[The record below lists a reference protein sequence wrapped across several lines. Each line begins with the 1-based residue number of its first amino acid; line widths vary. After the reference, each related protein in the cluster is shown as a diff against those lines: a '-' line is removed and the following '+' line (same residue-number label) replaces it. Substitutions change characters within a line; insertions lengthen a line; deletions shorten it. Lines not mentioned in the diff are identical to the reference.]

1 MLQISQERQGDANIW
16 RDFWAQSELDA
27 LNLVR
32 SPLWIV
38 DLETQKICWG
48 NDAALK
54 LWDVPCL
61 SVLKDYNF
69 TSAVPASL
77 CSKFRAKTK
86 NKAQTWQ
93 HRIKSKIVDWTFESQ
108 GSSLSWRC
116 YCSEIRTTFAKQ
128 AILVEG
134 ISPILETG
142 QRNSDQDLTPSNRFS
157 RPVESPQESK
167 KRYQLLTSHNAP
179 ELISHAPNGKIF
191 AVSRPMPDRT
201 SIINLLSSQKQI
213 LEVISTDR
221 DLEETLSL
229 LLQAIEDQFGDRNLA
244 IALLDKKGQPILE
257 VKSYQ
262 RNKSKNK
269 SKGKKWQSKSTPILS
284 SQQTILGFFIIEDT
298 PTRIATPEEGQL
310 MHFASHIAGIAI
322 ERKQTGEDLELAETK
337 YRSIFENSPVGIFQ
351 TSPDGHYLNAN
362 SALAQIYGYNSP
374 KDLIV
379 ALTDVAHQL
388 YVDPQRRTQF
398 THLLQENDI
407 IADFESQV
415 YRQDG
420 TLIWISENT
429 RAVRNKR
436 GNLLYYEGTVQD
448 ITARRHAEEQ
458 LRYRALHDDLTQLP
472 NRSCFLKHLEDA
484 IAFSRDRAHEGLT
497 YAVLFIDLD
506 RFKAINDSLGH
517 WMGDELLKSVA
528 KRLQDSLAP
537 HHIIARFGGDEF
549 AVLLQTISGVDEAIK
564 IAETLLEKLDTPFQI
579 KTYELFT
586 RGSIGIVEGGPYYT
600 HPENLLRDAD
610 VTMYRAKLRG
620 KGRYE
625 VFDPQMQIQTLEKL
639 QLENDL
645 RRGLEREEFC
655 LYYQPIICLST
666 GKLRGFE
673 ALVRWNHPQRGLVSP
688 DEFIPL
694 AEENGAIER
703 LGWFVLK
710 TACNQLQQWQEEIE
724 GDRDKFQLNVNL
736 SPLQLR
742 QVDFIKKLEQICLET
757 QIDKTQLKLEI
768 TESCLLEIDISRD
781 RFQQLKALGM
791 GLCIDDFGTGYSSL
805 SRLHE
810 FPIDTIKIDR
820 SFMKGLQEN
829 THPIAIIDTIIT
841 LARGLGMNLVA
852 EGVETLS
859 QIETLKSLGCDLA
872 QGYFF
877 SAPVAIADANQW
889 VRERMNDRG

>member
-1 MLQISQERQGDANIW
+1 MLQISQERQNNANSW
-16 RDFWAQSELDA
+16 RDIWTQSELNA
-27 LNLVR
+27 LNFVR

-38 DLETQKICWG
+38 DMEIQQICWG
-48 NDAALK
+48 NDTALK
-54 LWDVPCL
+54 LWNVPCV
-61 SVLKDYNF
+61 SILKDCNF
-69 TSAVPASL
+69 ASQIPTSL
-77 CSKFRAKTK
+77 HSKFRGKAQDKAQKWKQSIK
-86 NKAQTWQ
+86 NK
-93 HRIKSKIVDWTFESQ
+93 IINWTFEDRETSI
-108 GSSLSWRC
+108 SWRC
-116 YCSEIRTTFAKQ
+116 CCSDIRTTLAKQ

-134 ISPILETG
+134 ISLV
-142 QRNSDQDLTPSNRFS
+142 SNN
-157 RPVESPQESK
+157 
-167 KRYQLLTSHNAP
+167 NAP
-179 ELISHAPNGKIF
+179 ELFAHATDATDAKIPAISKLMA
-191 AVSRPMPDRT
+191 DRA
-201 SIINLLSSQKQI
+201 SIIKLLSSQKQI
-213 LEVISTDR
+213 LEVISSDR

-229 LLQAIEDQFGDRNLA
+229 LLQAIEDQLDDSNLA
-244 IALLDKKGQPILE
+244 IALLDKKGKPILE
-257 VKSYQ
+257 VKSY
-262 RNKSKNK
+262 RKSQG
-269 SKGKKWQSKSTPILS
+269 KGKKRKSRSTPILS
-284 SQQTILGFFIIEDT
+284 SQQAILGLLIVEDSS
-298 PTRIATPEEGQL
+298 TRVSTPEEGQL

-337 YRSIFENSPVGIFQ
+337 YRSIFENSPIGIFQ

-362 SALAQIYGYNSP
+362 SALAQIYGYDSP
-374 KDLIV
+374 KDLIA

-388 YVDPQRRTQF
+388 YVDPQRRSQF

-407 IADFESQV
+407 IANFESQV

-420 TLIWISENT
+420 TPIWISENT
-429 RAVRNKR
+429 RAVRNKK
-436 GNLLYYEGTVQD
+436 GDILYYEGTVQD
-448 ITARRHAEEQ
+448 ITARRYAEEQ

-472 NRSCFLKHLEDA
+472 NRSCFLKHIEEA
-484 IAFSRDRAHEGLT
+484 ISLRGDRANIGLT

-528 KRLQDSLAP
+528 KRLQDSLAS

-549 AVLLQTISGVDEAIK
+549 AVLLQTISGVNEAIE

-586 RGSIGIVEGGPYYT
+586 RGSIGIVVGNSHYT

-610 VTMYRAKLRG
+610 ITMYRAKLRG

-625 VFDPQMQIQTLEKL
+625 VFDPQMQIQTLAKL
-639 QLENDL
+639 QLENNL
-645 RRGLEREEFC
+645 RHGLKREEFC

-688 DEFIPL
+688 NEFIPL
-694 AEENGAIER
+694 AEENGEIER
-703 LGWFVLK
+703 LGWFILK
-710 TACNQLQQWQEEIE
+710 TACHQLRQWQAEM
-724 GDRDKFQLNVNL
+724 GSDRQDFQLNVNL

-742 QVDFIKKLEQICLET
+742 QVNFVRKLEQICLET
-757 QIDKTQLKLEI
+757 QIDKSQLKLEI
-768 TESCLLEIDISRD
+768 TESCLLEADISRD
-781 RFQQLKALGM
+781 RFQQLKALGL

-820 SFMKGLQEN
+820 SFLKGLQEK
-829 THPIAIIDTIIT
+829 THPIAIIKTIII
-841 LARGLGMNLVA
+841 LAGGLGMDLVA

-859 QIETLKSLGCDLA
+859 QIETLKSLGCNVA

-877 SAPVAIADANQW
+877 SPPLAIADANQW
-889 VRERMNDRG
+889 VRQRINDDQSNSI

>member
-1 MLQISQERQGDANIW
+1 MLQISHEWQSNANIW
-16 RDFWAQSELDA
+16 KYRWTQSELNVF
-27 LNLVR
+27 NLLR

-38 DLETQKICWG
+38 DVETQQICWG

-54 LWDVPCL
+54 LWNVPCV
-61 SVLKDYNF
+61 SILKNCDF
-69 TSAVPASL
+69 ADRIPTSL
-77 CSKFRAKTK
+77 HSKFRAKTQK
-86 NKAQTWQ
+86 CPQQWQ
-93 HRIKSKIVDWTFESQ
+93 RRINSKINGKINGKIVDWTFEDR
-108 GSSLSWRC
+108 GTPFSWRC
-116 YCSEIRTTFAKQ
+116 CCSEIPTTFAKQ

-134 ISPILETG
+134 ISIISDISETD
-142 QRNSDQDLTPSNRFS
+142 SIDTDQDVALSKHFS
-157 RPVESPQESK
+157 HLVQFPQDRE
-167 KRYQLLTSHNAP
+167 KRCQLLANNAR
-179 ELISHAPNGKIF
+179 EDKVL
-191 AVSRPMPDRT
+191 AVSKSMADRT
-201 SIINLLSSQKQI
+201 SVVNLLNSQKQI
-213 LEVISTDR
+213 LEVISNDR
-221 DLEETLSL
+221 DLEETLLL
-229 LLQAIEDQFGDRNLA
+229 LLQAIEDQLGDRHLA

-262 RNKSKNK
+262 KNK
-269 SKGKKWQSKSTPILS
+269 SKGKKGKSKSTPILS
-284 SQQTILGFFIIEDT
+284 SQKKILGFFIIEDT
-298 PTRIATPEEGQL
+298 PTQISTLEERQL
-310 MHFASHIAGIAI
+310 MQFASHIAGIAI
-322 ERKQTGEDLELAETK
+322 ERKQTGADLELAETK
-337 YRSIFENSPVGIFQ
+337 YRGIFENSPVGIFQ

-362 SALAQIYGYNSP
+362 SALAQIYGYDSP
-374 KDLIV
+374 KALIA

-415 YRQDG
+415 YRQDR

-429 RAVRNKR
+429 RAVRNKK
-436 GNLLYYEGTVQD
+436 GHLLYYEGTVQD
-448 ITARRHAEEQ
+448 ITARRYAEEQ

-472 NRSCFLKHLEDA
+472 NRSYFLKHLEEA
-484 IAFSRDRAHEGLT
+484 IAARRDRAHEGLT

-517 WMGDELLKSVA
+517 LMGDELLKSVA
-528 KRLQDSLAP
+528 QRLQNSLAP

-549 AVLLQTISGVDEAIK
+549 AVLLQTISGVNEAIE

-586 RGSIGIVEGGPYYT
+586 RGSIGIVVGNPHYT

-625 VFDPQMQIQTLEKL
+625 VFDPQMQIQILAKL

-710 TACNQLQQWQEEIE
+710 NACNQLQQWQEEIG

-742 QVDFIKKLEQICLET
+742 QVDFTKKLEQICLET

-768 TESCLLEIDISRD
+768 TESCLLETDISRD

-877 SAPVAIADANQW
+877 SPPIAIAEANQW
-889 VRERMNDRG
+889 VQERMRDRR